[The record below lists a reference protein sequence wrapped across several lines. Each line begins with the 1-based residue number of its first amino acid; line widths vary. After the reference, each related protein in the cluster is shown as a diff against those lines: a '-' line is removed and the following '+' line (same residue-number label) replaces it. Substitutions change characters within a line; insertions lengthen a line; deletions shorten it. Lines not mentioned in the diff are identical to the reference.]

1 MHNYRDALRAEI
13 TFWQELLDDSG
24 LNKESPVF
32 QRMVQAIRLAKFKLK
47 NHHNSQH
54 LH

>member
-1 MHNYRDALRAEI
+1 MHDYRDALRAEI

-24 LNKESPVF
+24 LSTDSPEL
-32 QRMVQAIRLAKFKLK
+32 QRMVQAIRLAEFKLK
-47 NHHNSQH
+47 NHYNSQH